1 MGDFVQQIITILST
15 FPGNLVYLLIL
26 AFSIAGSFQAAL
38 NLWRK
43 NGFPQGRRMVFGL
56 GLLLVTHLILFIGIG
71 LADKSLAAPQSMLP
85 VMERSSMALSLILI
99 IWLWAFPEQNRT
111 ADIAIGSLAFFTVI
125 ATVFGTI
132 WWEAS
137 SALNFNQTQL
147 DLGWGIFSI
156 VLILFG
162 IVILIYRKPNS
173 WGIGLAMLLILMVG
187 YLSHLVYPI
196 SDSNVPGSVRLAQMV
211 AFPLLLALPHRF
223 QIPTTTEPL
232 QKRPEPI
239 IQERV
244 QYSINPQV
252 FDSILSIG
260 TQNTITE
267 TCQTI
272 TEVIGKTMLADICL
286 AVLPANKDGKI
297 SIQSGYDL
305 IRQKNL
311 ASTVIEAQDIPMIH
325 SAMERT
331 LPLRLPASSTSRD
344 LSSLGSKFNVGRTG
358 HLLASFVKIK
368 DQSPLLGIILLSPYS
383 NRGWSNDDQSYLSNI
398 TDGLAQILQRTIHW
412 KTLQNDVTKSREE
425 LKAFQILI
433 KELRNENAGL
443 RSALSEQNRQTLQ
456 ENEAETTINLEST
469 QQPYAKIKR
478 LEAENLRLEALVQKL
493 LTESETQLKSPSIR
507 QLEEELNQALD
518 EINVFK
524 SRLAAADQELHN
536 LPFETNV
543 PTASTRL
550 SDQQIEVFTS
560 ITQDLRQPMSSI
572 VGYTDLLLGETI
584 GILGELQRKFLE
596 RVKASAERMQIM
608 LDELMQIV
616 FIEGDQLVL
625 KPEKINLGNII
636 DEAIMATSS
645 QLRDRNISLR
655 VDLPE
660 KLPKFQAD
668 RDAMIQIFFHL
679 LKNAGSASPIEGEIF
694 LRASTYKEA
703 EDQEYMLIQIADQ
716 GGGIPIENLPR
727 VFSRS
732 YRADN
737 PIIEGVGDSGV
748 GLSIAKTLVEAHQG
762 RIWVDTESGQGS
774 TFSVLIPLLNGNSG
788 DSDI

>member
-1 MGDFVQQIITILST
+1 MGEFVQQIITILST

-26 AFSIAGSFQAAL
+26 AFSIAGSFQAAV

-43 NGFPQGRRMVFGL
+43 SGFPQGRRMVFGL
-56 GLLLVTHLILFIGIG
+56 GLLLVTHLILFLGVG
-71 LADKSLAAPQSMLP
+71 LADKSLAAPQSVLP

-111 ADIAIGSLAFFTVI
+111 ADIATGLLVIFTVS
-125 ATVFGTI
+125 ATVFGII

-137 SALNFNQTQL
+137 SGLNFNQTQA
-147 DLGWGIFSI
+147 DMGWGIFSI
-156 VLILFG
+156 ILILFG
-162 IVILIYRKPNS
+162 IVILIFRKPNS
-173 WGIGLAMLLILMVG
+173 WGIGLAMLVILMVG
-187 YLSHLVYPI
+187 HLSHLVNPI
-196 SDSNVPGSVRLAQMV
+196 LDSNIPGSVRLVQMI

-223 QIPTTTEPL
+223 QIPVITESVQEKPEPL
-232 QKRPEPI
+232 
-239 IQERV
+239 IQNRV
-244 QYSINPQV
+244 QYSVNPKV

-260 TQNTITE
+260 NQKTVTE

-272 TEVIGKTMLADICL
+272 TEVVAKTMLADICL
-286 AVLPANKDGKI
+286 AVLPSNKDGQI
-297 SIQSGYDL
+297 AIQSGYDL

-311 ASTVIEAQDIPMIH
+311 SSTVIEASEIPMIH

-344 LSSLGSKFNVGRTG
+344 LSSLGSKYNVGRAG
-358 HLLASFVKIK
+358 HLLASFVKVK

-383 NRGWSNDDQSYLSNI
+383 NRGWSSEDQTYLSNI
-398 TDGLAQILQRTIHW
+398 TDGLAQILQRSIQF
-412 KTLQNDVTKSREE
+412 KTLQNDVIKSREE

-433 KELRNENAGL
+433 KELRNENAEL
-443 RSALSEQNRQTLQ
+443 RSALSEQIQPTLQ
-456 ENEAETTINLEST
+456 DIEADTFTNLDT
-469 QQPYAKIKR
+469 AQHPLVKIKR
-478 LEAENLRLEALVQKL
+478 LQAENLRLEALVEKL
-493 LTESETQLKSPSIR
+493 LAESETQLKSPSIR

-518 EINVFK
+518 EINFFK

-536 LPFETNV
+536 LPIETAET
-543 PTASTRL
+543 PESTIL
-550 SDQQIEVFTS
+550 SDQQVEVFTS

-572 VGYTDLLLGETI
+572 IGYTDLLLGETI

-596 RVKASAERMQIM
+596 RVKAAAERMQIM
-608 LDELMQIV
+608 LDDLMQVV
-616 FIEGDQLVL
+616 FIEGNQLVL

-645 QLRDRNISLR
+645 QLRDRHISLR

-660 KLPKFQAD
+660 KLPQFRAD
-668 RDAMIQIFFHL
+668 RDAMGQIFFHL
-679 LKNAGSASPIEGEIF
+679 LKNAGGASPIEGEIL
-694 LRASTYKEA
+694 LRASMYTEND
-703 EDQEYMLIQIADQ
+703 DQEYMLIQVADQ
-716 GGGIPIENLPR
+716 GGGISVEDIPR

-737 PIIEGVGDSGV
+737 PIIEGVSDSGV
-748 GLSIAKTLVEAHQG
+748 GLSIAKTLVEAHNG

-788 DSDI
+788 EPGL